1 VVTGKV
7 ENTGGG
13 VAWKVSGKQFRGVSS
28 GLFAA
33 YCLLLTAHC
42 LLLTSRRSRLFA
54 ARSLLKNEH
63 IALRNKLILF
73 S

>member
-42 LLLTSRRSRLFA
+42 LLLTA
-54 ARSLLKNEH
+54 Y
-63 IALRNKLILF
+63 
-73 S
+73 